1 MPTVFVSE
9 NIERIERAIE
19 RLKANKE
26 GLRDSIETQMNEIQE
41 EIFRLEGC
49 ALAFK
54 GFRDAGIEK
63 LIPEDE
69 KETHSNHEKEEG
81 HHRNHEKEEGH
92 HRNHE
97 QEEGHHRNHE
107 QEEGHHRNHEQ
118 EEGHHS
124 NHEKEDTRSNKNWIK
139 TGCHMI

>member
-19 RLKANKE
+19 KLKANKE

-63 LIPEDE
+63 LVPEDE
-69 KETHSNHEKEEG
+69 KERIATISKK
-81 HHRNHEKEEGH
+81 RNTTRTISKK
-92 HRNHE
+92 RNTTRTISKK
-97 QEEGHHRNHE
+97 RNTTRTISKK
-107 QEEGHHRNHEQ
+107 RNT
-118 EEGHHS
+118 
-124 NHEKEDTRSNKNWIK
+124 TRTISKKRNTTVPVKIGLK
-139 TGCHMI
+139 MDVI